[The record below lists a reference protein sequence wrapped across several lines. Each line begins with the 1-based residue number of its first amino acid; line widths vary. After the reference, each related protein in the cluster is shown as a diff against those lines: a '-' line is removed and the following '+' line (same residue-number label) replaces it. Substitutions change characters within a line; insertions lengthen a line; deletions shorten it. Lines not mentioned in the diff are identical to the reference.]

1 MCVVTQ
7 LSMDNDG
14 ETMSIFFNDLEQNAW
29 GGFLGT
35 YAKLNRMIEEDL
47 QAHSHITHVEF
58 EALLRLSWNENHR
71 MRIQDLAAQSILTRS
86 GVSRV
91 VERLERAGLVTREE
105 APEDRRGA
113 YAVLTEAGAER
124 FRIAAQK
131 HGECVRANFISK
143 FSEEELKTMGEFW
156 KRLEG

>member
-1 MCVVTQ
+1 
-7 LSMDNDG
+7 
-14 ETMSIFFNDLEQNAW
+14 MSKNFNKCEQDAW

-35 YAKLNRMIEEDL
+35 YAKMNRIIEEDL

-58 EALLRLSWNENHR
+58 EVLLRLSWNENQR

-91 VERLERAGLVTREE
+91 VERLEKAGLVTREE

-124 FRIAAQK
+124 FRMAAEK
-131 HGECVRANFISK
+131 HSECVRESFLRK
-143 FSEEELKTMGEFW
+143 FSKDELKVMGEFW
-156 KRLEG
+156 KRLESQE

>member
-1 MCVVTQ
+1 
-7 LSMDNDG
+7 
-14 ETMSIFFNDLEQNAW
+14 MSKHFNDREQNAW

-35 YAKLNRMIEEDL
+35 YARMNRIIEEDL

-58 EALLRLSWNENHR
+58 EVLLRLSWNENHR
-71 MRIQDLAAQSILTRS
+71 MRIQDLAAESILSRS

-91 VERLERAGLVTREE
+91 VERLEKAGLVTREE

-124 FRIAAQK
+124 FRVAAEK
-131 HGECVRANFISK
+131 HTECVRENFLNK
-143 FSEEELKTMGEFW
+143 FSEDELEVMGEFW
-156 KRLEG
+156 KRLENHE

>member
-1 MCVVTQ
+1 
-7 LSMDNDG
+7 
-14 ETMSIFFNDLEQNAW
+14 MSKQFNECEQNAW
-29 GGFLGT
+29 GGFLSV
-35 YAKLNRMIEEDL
+35 YAKMNRIIEEDL

-58 EALLRLSWNENHR
+58 EVLLRLSWNESHR

-124 FRIAAQK
+124 FRIASQK
-131 HGECVRANFISK
+131 HGECVRRNFLSN
-143 FSEEELKTMGEFW
+143 FSEDELKTMGEFW
-156 KRLEG
+156 KRLEASE

>member
-1 MCVVTQ
+1 
-7 LSMDNDG
+7 
-14 ETMSIFFNDLEQNAW
+14 MSKHFNECEQNAW

-35 YAKLNRMIEEDL
+35 YAKMNRIIEEDL

-58 EALLRLSWNENHR
+58 EVLLRLSWNKNHK
-71 MRIQDLAAQSILTRS
+71 MRIQDLAAQSILSRS
-86 GVSRV
+86 GVSRM
-91 VERLERAGLVTREE
+91 VERLEKAGLVTREE

-131 HGECVRANFISK
+131 HAECVRANFLRK
-143 FSEEELKTMGEFW
+143 FSEDELKVMGEFW
-156 KRLEG
+156 KRLEE

>member
-1 MCVVTQ
+1 
-7 LSMDNDG
+7 
-14 ETMSIFFNDLEQNAW
+14 MSKIFTDLEQNAW

-58 EALLRLSWNENHR
+58 EVLLRLSWNESHR

-91 VERLERAGLVTREE
+91 VERLEKAGLVTREE

-113 YAVLTEAGAER
+113 YAVLTEAGAQR
-124 FRIAAQK
+124 FRIASEK
-131 HGECVRANFISK
+131 HIECVRESFLRK
-143 FSEEELKTMGEFW
+143 FSTDELRVMGEFW
-156 KRLEG
+156 KRLEEKD